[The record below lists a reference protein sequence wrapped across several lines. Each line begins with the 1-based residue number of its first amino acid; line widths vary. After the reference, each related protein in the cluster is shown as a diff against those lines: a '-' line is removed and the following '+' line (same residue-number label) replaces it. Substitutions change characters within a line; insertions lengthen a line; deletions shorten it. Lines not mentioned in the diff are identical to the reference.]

1 MDINDMIR
9 DDDIIHRGLGSEN
22 GQCIYGGVY
31 HNTEGKQRVQQLV
44 ANMVPANF
52 PRKLSAR
59 ERNLLKRKAKGSM
72 KETSKGWGEDDEM
85 DEPSS
90 KRTKSIK
97 PFITDQPSSDKV
109 CGAVIIVTFK
119 DLSLFSL
126 EPKRVARVDL
136 SRSEI

>member
-9 DDDIIHRGLGSEN
+9 DDDIIQRGMGSEN
-22 GQCIYGGVY
+22 GQYIHGSVY

-52 PRKLSAR
+52 PRRLSAR
-59 ERNLLKRKAKGSM
+59 ERNLLKRKAKESM
-72 KETSKGWGEDDEM
+72 KETLKGWGEDDEV

-97 PFITDQPSSDKV
+97 PFVMDPPTGDKV
-109 CGAVIIVTFK
+109 HAAFIIVTFQ
-119 DLSLFSL
+119 DLMY
-126 EPKRVARVDL
+126 V
-136 SRSEI
+136 I